1 MQKYIGYILLLSIT
15 LAGCGGDT
23 SDSQLDSN
31 ENDLSGT
38 SVAKKIRTEADL
50 VFKTL
55 VARNEKKQVFVFC
68 IPVNQELNLK
78 KAAAAS
84 GNKRI
89 EMVRLNE
96 LLPLTGYIRGGCS
109 PLGMKKE
116 YPVMIEETAQNLEK
130 IYISAGIRG
139 MQVEISPFDLAEIIK
154 ANFADVI

>member
-1 MQKYIGYILLLSIT
+1 MKKTNAVRILESHKIPYKT
-15 LAGCGGDT
+15 FEYDV
-23 SDSQLDSN
+23 D